1 VTPTIAKLFLAG
13 LVAYLLWAAVS
24 GTMVKR
30 SPPYFL
36 ARRQDYPVNYWAGV
50 VILVILIIGFG
61 IASSQP

>member
-1 VTPTIAKLFLAG
+1 MTPTIAKLFLAG

-36 ARRQDYPVNYWAGV
+36 AKRQEYPVNYWAGIV
-50 VILVILIIGFG
+50 TLVILILGLG
-61 IASSQP
+61 VASLQP